1 MNTRKLLVSGLML
14 ICALLS
20 ACASATT
27 TVQATPTTKTVP
39 PTATSVPP
47 IATIK
52 PTPAQTTVSPTIFKI
67 PISVTF
73 GSDWRYGG
81 SSPDTIELR
90 YGPTNLFI
98 DFLVTDLVDDH
109 VTLLESGDPPRRIQF
124 PDDFAGYL
132 QSNNYWS
139 EVTSTS
145 PVTMGDA
152 NGYQIDAIGKSS
164 ELAKTGFLG
173 FENSAFKELIGPNPQ
188 KFRFLLFD
196 NVLGS
201 QLLIVV
207 GIDDLAPHSVAEFD
221 ALLPKVQE
229 VLDTVVFSKP

>member
-1 MNTRKLLVSGLML
+1 MNTRKLLVSVLML
-14 ICALLS
+14 VCVLLS
-20 ACASATT
+20 ACTPAATST
-27 TVQATPTTKTVP
+27 QIPPTTA
-39 PTATSVPP
+39 PTS
-47 IATIK
+47 
-52 PTPAQTTVSPTIFKI
+52 AQTTVSPTIFKI

-73 GSDWRYGG
+73 GPDWAYGW
-81 SSPDTIELR
+81 SSADTIELR
-90 YGPTNLFI
+90 YRPTNLFI

-109 VTLLESGDPPRRIQF
+109 VTLLESGDPPRRIPF

-139 EVTSTS
+139 EVTATS
-145 PVTMGDA
+145 PVTMGDV

-164 ELAKTGFLG
+164 EFAKTGFLG
-173 FENSAFKELIGPNPQ
+173 FENSAFHEFIGTNPQ

-221 ALLPKVQE
+221 ASLPKVQK